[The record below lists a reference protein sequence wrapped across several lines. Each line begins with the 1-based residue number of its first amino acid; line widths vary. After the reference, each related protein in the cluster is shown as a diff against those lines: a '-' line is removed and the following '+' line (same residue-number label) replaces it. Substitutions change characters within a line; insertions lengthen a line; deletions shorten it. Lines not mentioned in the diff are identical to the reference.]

1 MLEIFIDKN
10 LSCFIWAHLSV
21 CKQILGLNKNVKNMK
36 VWAEVGRV
44 PFEINI
50 ETQKFMFLQ
59 GFPFLNENTYLY
71 KAFYEETHLEH
82 TNK

>member
-1 MLEIFIDKN
+1 MLERFILQQSRKI
-10 LSCFIWAHLSV
+10 SFIHMQ
-21 CKQILGLNKNVKNMK
+21 QILGINKNVKNMK
-36 VWAEVGRV
+36 VRAEVGRV
-44 PFEINI
+44 PFKINI

-59 GFPFLNENTYLY
+59 RFPFLNEDTYLY

>member
-1 MLEIFIDKN
+1 MLEKFIDKN

-21 CKQILGLNKNVKNMK
+21 CKQILGINKTVKNMK
-36 VWAEVGRV
+36 VRAEVGRV
-44 PFEINI
+44 PFKINI

-59 GFPFLNENTYLY
+59 RFPFLNEDTCLY